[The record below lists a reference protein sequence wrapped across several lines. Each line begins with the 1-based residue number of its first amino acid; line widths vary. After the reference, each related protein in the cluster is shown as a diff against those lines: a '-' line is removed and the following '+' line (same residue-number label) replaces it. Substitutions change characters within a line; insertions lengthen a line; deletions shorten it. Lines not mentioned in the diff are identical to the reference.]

1 MWQYK
6 NCVCYDND
14 ISKMMVMYL
23 RIIVTW
29 YVDSLCDDYNDNM
42 LVKEVEE
49 MIVMVGKGP
58 RVFAEDSKQRER
70 KMRGIMLI
78 NYDDYE
84 DDHNYHS

>member
-1 MWQYK
+1 
-6 NCVCYDND
+6 
-14 ISKMMVMYL
+14 
-23 RIIVTW
+23 
-29 YVDSLCDDYNDNM
+29 M

-84 DDHNYHS
+84 DDHNYHG